1 MSPFRE
7 SFQKE
12 LGRGTA
18 YFLVATGVWIVCRI
32 AGLLPGDKRPA
43 LTLLLF
49 LGAGFLVW
57 LFVILFLKIVSYK
70 RTDKR
75 VAELESQL
83 ADTQAEKDTIAEFL
97 QDAGVFDNPK
107 ALKRVID
114 KEASD
119 YADEHQ
125 DDGRYDSR

>member
-1 MSPFRE
+1 M
-7 SFQKE
+7 
-12 LGRGTA
+12 
-18 YFLVATGVWIVCRI
+18 CRI